1 MSEKNNKDYIQEK
14 LKEKHFEAKIV
25 RRIVFTVFV
34 ILMLA
39 LTSVIG
45 GGYFYIKN
53 ALQPV
58 SEEDTKTE
66 KVEIPIGSSPTSIGR
81 ILEENG
87 IINNGKVFRYY
98 VKFKNES
105 GFMAGEY
112 ELSPSMNLDEIIGHL
127 KEGRVQ
133 QEVLFQ
139 ITIPE
144 GRQLEQIAVIL
155 ENRMGLSEKEFLEK
169 ANDKVFLEKMREK
182 YPKVIT
188 DEMFDEDVKYALE
201 GYLFPATYPFY
212 VENPTAEEV
221 IDVMLQ
227 KTNEVLQDEAVRTGM
242 GNKDLTTHE
251 LLTMASLIE
260 AEATMQADRQSI
272 SSVFYNRL
280 NVGMPLQTDP
290 TVLYALGEH
299 KERTLYEDLEVDS
312 PYNTY
317 KNQGLPP
324 GPIAN
329 AGLTSIQAALSPAE
343 TEFYYFLATP
353 DGEVLFNETL
363 EEHNIDKNEHISSQ
377 DNG

>member
-39 LTSVIG
+39 LTGVIG

-58 SEEDTKTE
+58 SEEDTTTE
-66 KVEIPIGSSPTSIGR
+66 KVDIPIGSSPTSIGR

-87 IINNGKVFRYY
+87 IINNGKIFRYY
-98 VKFKNES
+98 AKFKNES

-112 ELSPSMNLDEIIGHL
+112 ELSPSMTLDEIIGHL
-127 KEGRVQ
+127 KEGKVQ

-155 ENRMGLSEKEFLEK
+155 ENRMGLSEKEFLET
-169 ANDKVFLEKMREK
+169 ASDKEFLEKMREK
-182 YPKVIT
+182 YPQVIT

-221 IDVMLQ
+221 IDIMLQ
-227 KTNEVLQDEAVRTGM
+227 KTDEILQDDKVRIGM
-242 GNKDLTTHE
+242 GNMDLTPHE

-260 AEATMQADRQSI
+260 AEATMTTDRERI

-280 NVGMPLQTDP
+280 DVGMPLQTDP

-299 KERTLYEDLEVDS
+299 KDRTLYEHLEVDS

-329 AGLTSIQAALSPAE
+329 AGLSSIQAALNPAE

-363 EEHNIDKNEHISSQ
+363 EEHNIDKNEHITSQ

>member
-39 LTSVIG
+39 LTGVIG

-58 SEEDTKTE
+58 NEEETKTE

-112 ELSPSMNLDEIIGHL
+112 ELSPSMKLDEIIGHL

-133 QEVLFQ
+133 QEVVFQ

-169 ANDKVFLEKMREK
+169 ANDKDFLDKMRKK
-182 YPKVIT
+182 YPKVIN
-188 DEMFDEDVKYALE
+188 DEMFDENVKYALE

-227 KTNEVLQDEAVRTGM
+227 KTNEVLQDDAVRIGM
-242 GNKDLTTHE
+242 GNKELTTHE

-260 AEATMQADRQSI
+260 AEATMQADREKI

-280 NVGMPLQTDP
+280 DVGMPLQTDP

-317 KNQGLPP
+317 MNQGLPP

-343 TEFYYFLATP
+343 TEYYYFLATP

>member
-39 LTSVIG
+39 LTGVIG

-58 SEEDTKTE
+58 SEEDTTTE
-66 KVEIPIGSSPTSIGR
+66 KVDIPIGSSPTSIGR

-87 IINNGKVFRYY
+87 IINNGKIFRYY
-98 VKFKNES
+98 AKFKNES

-127 KEGRVQ
+127 KEGKVQ
-133 QEVLFQ
+133 QEALFQ

-155 ENRMGLSEKEFLEK
+155 ENRMDLPEKEFLET
-169 ANDKVFLEKMREK
+169 ANDKKFLEKMREK
-182 YPKVIT
+182 YPNVIT
-188 DEMFDEDVKYALE
+188 DETFDEDVKYALE

-221 IDVMLQ
+221 IDIMLQ
-227 KTNEVLQDEAVRTGM
+227 KTDEILQDDEVRIGM
-242 GNKDLTTHE
+242 GNRDLTPHQ

-260 AEATMQADRQSI
+260 AEATMQTDRDYI

-280 NVGMPLQTDP
+280 DVGMPLQTDP

-299 KERTLYEDLEVDS
+299 KDRTLYEDLEVDS

-329 AGLTSIQAALSPAE
+329 AGLTSIQAALNPAE

-363 EEHNIDKNEHISSQ
+363 EEHNIDKNEHITSQ
-377 DNG
+377 DSE

>member
-39 LTSVIG
+39 LTGIIG

-58 SEEDTKTE
+58 NEEDTKTE
-66 KVEIPIGSSPTSIGR
+66 KVDIPIGSSPTSIGR

-127 KEGRVQ
+127 KEGKVQ
-133 QEVLFQ
+133 QEVVFQ

-155 ENRMGLSEKEFLEK
+155 ENRMGLSEEEFLEK
-169 ANDKVFLEKMREK
+169 ASDKEFLEKMREK
-182 YPKVIT
+182 YPQVIT
-188 DEMFDEDVKYALE
+188 DDMFKEDVKYALE

-221 IDVMLQ
+221 IDTMLQ
-227 KTNEVLQDEAVRTGM
+227 KTNEVLQDDQVRIGM
-242 GNKDLTTHE
+242 GNRDMSTHE

-260 AEATMQADRQSI
+260 AEATMQTDRESI

-280 NVGMPLQTDP
+280 DVGMPLQTDP

-299 KERTLYEDLEVDS
+299 KERTLYEHLEVDS

-317 KNQGLPP
+317 KHQGLPP

-329 AGLTSIQAALSPAE
+329 AGLSSIQAALNPAE
-343 TEFYYFLATP
+343 TEYYYFLATP
-353 DGEVLFNETL
+353 DGKVLFNETL
-363 EEHNIDKNEHISSQ
+363 EEHNIDKNEHITSQ

>member
-25 RRIVFTVFV
+25 RRIVFTVFI

-39 LTSVIG
+39 LTGVIG

-58 SEEDTKTE
+58 NEEETKTE

-112 ELSPSMNLDEIIGHL
+112 ELSPSMKLDEIIGHL

-133 QEVLFQ
+133 QEVVFQ

-169 ANDKVFLEKMREK
+169 ANDKDFLDKMRKK
-182 YPKVIT
+182 YPKVIN
-188 DEMFDEDVKYALE
+188 DEMFDENVKYALE

-227 KTNEVLQDEAVRTGM
+227 KTNEVLQDDAVRIGM
-242 GNKDLTTHE
+242 GNIELTTHE

-260 AEATMQADRQSI
+260 AEATMQADREKI

-280 NVGMPLQTDP
+280 DVGMPLQTDP

-317 KNQGLPP
+317 LNQGLPP

-343 TEFYYFLATP
+343 TEYYYFLATP

>member
-39 LTSVIG
+39 LTGIIG
-45 GGYFYIKN
+45 GGYFYIQN

-58 SEEDTKTE
+58 NEEDTKTE
-66 KVEIPIGSSPTSIGR
+66 KVDIPIGSSPTSIGR

-127 KEGRVQ
+127 KEGKVQ
-133 QEVLFQ
+133 QEVVFQ

-155 ENRMGLSEKEFLEK
+155 ENRMGLSEEEFLEK
-169 ANDKVFLEKMREK
+169 ASDKEFLEKMREK
-182 YPKVIT
+182 YPQVIT
-188 DEMFDEDVKYALE
+188 DDMFKEDVKYALE

-221 IDVMLQ
+221 IDTMLQ
-227 KTNEVLQDEAVRTGM
+227 KTNEVLQDDQVRIGM
-242 GNKDLTTHE
+242 GNRDMSTHE

-260 AEATMQADRQSI
+260 AEATMQTDRESI

-280 NVGMPLQTDP
+280 DVGMPLQTDP

-299 KERTLYEDLEVDS
+299 KERTLYEHLEVDS

-317 KNQGLPP
+317 KHQGLPP

-329 AGLTSIQAALSPAE
+329 AGLSSIQAALNPAE
-343 TEFYYFLATP
+343 TEYYYFLATP
-353 DGEVLFNETL
+353 DGQVLFNETL
-363 EEHNIDKNEHISSQ
+363 EEHNIDKNEHITSQ

>member
-1 MSEKNNKDYIQEK
+1 MSEKKNKESIQEK

-39 LTSVIG
+39 LTGVIG

-53 ALQPV
+53 ALKPV
-58 SEEDTKTE
+58 SEDSTE
-66 KVEIPIGSSPTSIGR
+66 TTMVDIPIGSSPTAIGN

-87 IINNGKVFRYY
+87 IIHNGKAFRYY

-105 GFMAGEY
+105 GFQAGEY
-112 ELSPSMNLDEIIGHL
+112 ELSPSMNLDEIIGFL
-127 KEGRVQ
+127 KEGKVEQ
-133 QEVLFQ
+133 DVLFT

-144 GRQLEQIAVIL
+144 GRQLEQIAIIL
-155 ENRMGLSEKEFLEK
+155 ENRIGLKEEDFLK
-169 ANDKVFLEKMREK
+169 TVNDKAFIESMIKK
-182 YPKVIT
+182 YPNVVT
-188 DEMFDEDVKYALE
+188 EEVLDEDVKYALE

-212 VENPTAEEV
+212 VENPTAEDV

-227 KTNEVLQDEAVRTGM
+227 KTSEVLADDEVRIGM
-242 GNKDLTTHE
+242 ANRDLTPHQ
-251 LLTMASLIE
+251 LLTLASLIE
-260 AEATMQADRQSI
+260 AEATVQTDRESI
-272 SSVFYNRL
+272 ASVFYNRMD
-280 NVGMPLQTDP
+280 VGMPLQTDP

-299 KERTLYEDLEVDS
+299 KERTLYEHLEVDS

-317 KNQGLPP
+317 KHQGLPP

-329 AGLTSIQAALSPAE
+329 AGVSSLQAAMHPAE
-343 TEFYYFLATP
+343 TEYYYFLATP

-363 EEHNIDKNEHISSQ
+363 EQHNNDKNQHITNQ
-377 DNG
+377 DNS

>member
-39 LTSVIG
+39 LTGIIG
-45 GGYFYIKN
+45 GGYFYIQN
-53 ALQPV
+53 ALQPLN
-58 SEEDTKTE
+58 EEDTKTE
-66 KVEIPIGSSPTSIGR
+66 KVDIPIGSSPTSIGR

-127 KEGRVQ
+127 KEGKVQ
-133 QEVLFQ
+133 QEVVFQ

-155 ENRMGLSEKEFLEK
+155 ENRMGLSEEEFLEK
-169 ANDKVFLEKMREK
+169 ASDKEFLEKMREK
-182 YPKVIT
+182 YPQVIT
-188 DEMFDEDVKYALE
+188 DDMFKEDVKYALE

-221 IDVMLQ
+221 IDTMLQ
-227 KTNEVLQDEAVRTGM
+227 KTNEVLQDDQVRIGM
-242 GNKDLTTHE
+242 GNRDMSTHE

-260 AEATMQADRQSI
+260 AEATMQTDRESI

-280 NVGMPLQTDP
+280 DVGMPLQTDP

-299 KERTLYEDLEVDS
+299 KERTLYEHLEVDS

-317 KNQGLPP
+317 KHQGLPP

-329 AGLTSIQAALSPAE
+329 AGLSSIQAALNPAE
-343 TEFYYFLATP
+343 TEYYYFLATP
-353 DGEVLFNETL
+353 DGQVLFNETL
-363 EEHNIDKNEHISSQ
+363 EEHNIDKNEHITSQ

>member
-39 LTSVIG
+39 LTGVIG

-66 KVEIPIGSSPTSIGR
+66 KVEIPIGSSPTAIGR

-87 IINNGKVFRYY
+87 IINNGKIFRYY
-98 VKFKNES
+98 AKFKNES

-127 KEGRVQ
+127 KEGKVQ
-133 QEVLFQ
+133 QEVVFQ

-169 ANDKVFLEKMREK
+169 ANDKKFLEKMREK
-182 YPKVIT
+182 YPQVIT

-221 IDVMLQ
+221 IDTMLQ
-227 KTNEVLQDEAVRTGM
+227 KTDEILQDDEVRIGM
-242 GNKDLTTHE
+242 GNMGLTPHE

-260 AEATMQADRQSI
+260 AEATMLTDRESI
-272 SSVFYNRL
+272 ASVFYNRL
-280 NVGMPLQTDP
+280 DVGMPLQTDP

-299 KERTLYEDLEVDS
+299 KDRTLYEDLEVDS

-317 KNQGLPP
+317 KIQGLPP

-329 AGLTSIQAALSPAE
+329 AGLTSIQAALNPAE
-343 TEFYYFLATP
+343 TEYYYFLATP

-363 EEHNIDKNEHISSQ
+363 EEHNIDKNEHISNQ

>member
-39 LTSVIG
+39 LTGVIG

-58 SEEDTKTE
+58 NEEDTKTE

-133 QEVLFQ
+133 QEVVFQ

-169 ANDKVFLEKMREK
+169 ANDKEFLDKMRKK

-227 KTNEVLQDEAVRTGM
+227 KTNEVLQDDAVRVGM
-242 GNKDLTTHE
+242 GNRELTPHE

-260 AEATMQADRQSI
+260 AEATMQTDRESI

-299 KERTLYEDLEVDS
+299 KERTLYEHLEVDS

-317 KNQGLPP
+317 KHQGLPP

-329 AGLTSIQAALSPAE
+329 AGLSSIQAALKPAE
-343 TEFYYFLATP
+343 TEYYYFLATP

>member
-39 LTSVIG
+39 LTGVIG

-58 SEEDTKTE
+58 NKEDTKTE
-66 KVEIPIGSSPTSIGR
+66 TVEIPIGSSPTSIGR

-133 QEVLFQ
+133 QEVVFQ

-169 ANDKVFLEKMREK
+169 ANDKEFLDKMRKK

-188 DEMFDEDVKYALE
+188 DEMFEEEVKYALE

-227 KTNEVLQDEAVRTGM
+227 KTNEVLQDDAVRIGM
-242 GNKDLTTHE
+242 ENKELTTHE

-260 AEATMQADRQSI
+260 AEATMQADREKI

-280 NVGMPLQTDP
+280 DVGMPLQTDP

-299 KERTLYEDLEVDS
+299 KERTLYEHLEVDS

-329 AGLTSIQAALSPAE
+329 AGLISIQAALNPAE

-353 DGEVLFNETL
+353 EGEVLFNETL
-363 EEHNIDKNEHISSQ
+363 EEHNIDKNEYITSQ